1 MHARIIRSVFVLM
14 QFSINANFLTAYV
27 ALAQHQHSSVVH
39 ACTLG
44 AGPQLG
50 HVVSATATD
59 RGTGQ
64 PATHVD
70 RARAFKYA
78 DDGA

>member
-1 MHARIIRSVFVLM
+1 MHFRS
-14 QFSINANFLTAYV
+14 
-27 ALAQHQHSSVVH
+27 
-39 ACTLG
+39 LG